1 MADPPRRAPTPPLPP
16 GPRRVRAGYYGRIF
30 EARNRSKGGS
40 FTGDEKDFYRFRVGD
55 ANSKVIPALQE
66 AVVGMRAGQIR
77 RVIVP
82 VELGYSIANGDTS
95 MRFDEPKPSTFSG
108 QRSLDFVLRNQGLID
123 KTLLFDLE
131 VISIR

>member
-1 MADPPRRAPTPPLPP
+1 MS
-16 GPRRVRAGYYGRIF
+16 AGYYGRIF

-95 MRFDEPKPSTFSG
+95 MRFDEPSSYTFSG